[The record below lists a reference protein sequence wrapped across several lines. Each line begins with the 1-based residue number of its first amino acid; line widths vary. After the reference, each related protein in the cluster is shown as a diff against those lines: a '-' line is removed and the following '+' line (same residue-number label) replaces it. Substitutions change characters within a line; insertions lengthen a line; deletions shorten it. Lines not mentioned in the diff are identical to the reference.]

1 MPRIA
6 RIVIPD
12 VPYHVTQ
19 RGNNRQDVFFTDD
32 DRRLYLDVLREQAAQ
47 FALDVLGWC
56 LMTNHVHLVAI
67 PRRADSL
74 AKAVGRADWLYTR
87 GINRLHGRS
96 GHLWQNRF
104 YSCALDEPHVVTA
117 IRYIE
122 QNPVRAKM
130 CRVPWRYP
138 WSSATAHVTGED
150 ASGLLVMEAWLHDR
164 PPREWR
170 TMLTEGLEESE
181 VKTLRQFTQRGRPL
195 GTDSFLSRMESLLG
209 RRVRPLPVGRPKGVG
224 RRK

>member
-1 MPRIA
+1 M
-6 RIVIPD
+6 
-12 VPYHVTQ
+12 
-19 RGNNRQDVFFTDD
+19 
-32 DRRLYLDVLREQAAQ
+32 
-47 FALDVLGWC
+47 
-56 LMTNHVHLVAI
+56 HLVVI

-195 GTDSFLSRMESLLG
+195 GTDSFLSRMELLLG
-209 RRVRPLPVGRPKGVG
+209 RRVRPLPVGRPKRVAM
-224 RRK
+224 RK